1 MKRYFRLLISFMKK
15 TKKQKPE
22 GIVVRHHGIN
32 IMFNSL
38 AKIPDE
44 YKNVET
50 DIFNCSY
57 NRLKLLNNMP
67 KINYNCDCSNNE
79 LETLKNSPTEL
90 MGFFSCCMNKLK
102 DLKNSPRKVGTIFN
116 CSDNRLHT
124 LFGGPKEVGTEFAI
138 RNNPLFSEDFAPLFV
153 AKELLNSSP
162 TFAAFFVR

>member
-1 MKRYFRLLISFMKK
+1 MKK

-22 GIVVRHHGIN
+22 GIVVKHHGIN

-38 AKIPDE
+38 AKIPNE

-57 NRLKLLNNMP
+57 NQLTSLANMP
-67 KINYNCDCSNNE
+67 KINYNFDCSNNQ
-79 LETLKNSPTEL
+79 LETLSNSPEEL

-102 DLKNSPRKVGTIFN
+102 NLKNSPRKVGTVFN
-116 CSDNRLHT
+116 CSDNRLYT
-124 LFGGPKEVGTEFAI
+124 LFEGPKSVGTEFAI
-138 RNNPLFSEDFAPLFV
+138 RNNRLFSEDFAPLFV

-162 TFAAFFVR
+162 TFAAFSVR